1 MEVTHQK
8 ALPVAMD
15 HSLSQLHIEHLL
27 CTKLTMIDKGHTIAK
42 NKCTNKGKAAMVST
56 PPRDHSLVERKA
68 FNKQEQSPGS
78 RVILGGVQSAVG
90 EHGAGRPKNIGGPG
104 KSSRESSSN

>member
-1 MEVTHQK
+1 MKKNNLWSPQDISVHLNGNGE
-8 ALPVAMD
+8 
-15 HSLSQLHIEHLL
+15 SLI
-27 CTKLTMIDKGHTIAK
+27 
-42 NKCTNKGKAAMVST
+42 
-56 PPRDHSLVERKA
+56 DHSLVERKA

-90 EHGAGRPKNIGGPG
+90 EHRAGRPKNIGGPG